1 MEALGVLVAVCLV
14 VVLLA
19 VLGFSRLYRKVDQS
33 QALIVSKTR
42 RVDVSFTGQVVL
54 PILHKAEVMDISV
67 KTIEISRAGRDGLI
81 CRDNIRADIRI
92 LFFVKV
98 NKTVEDV
105 IKVAQT
111 VGTERASHQDT
122 LQELFHAKFS
132 EALKTVGKQLDFT
145 DLYTKREELRYHVIE
160 LIGIDLNG
168 YHLEDAAIDYLEQTP
183 LTQLDPA
190 NVLDAQGIRKIT
202 ELTAVEHVRTN
213 EAQRTEQKE
222 ITRQNVDARETILE
236 LERRQADAEIKQK
249 REIETSRAREEAE
262 TARVV
267 EEERLRAQ
275 GAFLRTEEQLGVQRE
290 NQAREIAVA
299 AKNRERVIAVE
310 NERIEK
316 DRLLEVIAR
325 ERETQLTKISA
336 EKEVEAEKREIAE
349 VIRERVA
356 VDRTVAEQEESIKKL
371 RVVEEAERE
380 RQALV
385 IAAEAEAQE
394 KLVKDIKAAEAAEQA
409 ATHRAAEELTLAEAR
424 MKTADLDARAK
435 LRLAEGVQA
444 EAAAEGLA
452 AVQVRD
458 KEAEVT
464 VKAGRAEAEATE
476 ARLRAE
482 AEGTQAKALAEAEGA
497 RARGLAEAEGA
508 RAAAEATVA
517 RLKAEA
523 EGARAKGLA
532 DAEGTKA
539 RSLAEAEGARA
550 KGLAEAEGARAAA
563 EANEARLKAEAEG
576 ARAKALAEATG
587 IGEKLKAEAAGLTE
601 KAAAMAA
608 LDEASRGHEEYR
620 LRLQAEKEIR
630 LAGLETQRQV
640 AEAQAA
646 VLATGLEHADIDIV
660 GGDSVFLDRLVSS
673 ISLGKSVDGFV
684 DNSHTAQVLGKSWLD
699 GSGSFTEDLGSVLG
713 SLGTADVRNLT
724 VSALLMKQI
733 KGGGPQAG
741 QLQKLLD
748 RASELG
754 LSDTPVTALNGSAA
768 QN

>member
-14 VVLLA
+14 VVLL
-19 VLGFSRLYRKVDQS
+19 VLFSFSRLYRKVDQGR
-33 QALIVSKTR
+33 ALIVSKTR
-42 RVDVSFTGQVVL
+42 RVDVTFTGQVVL
-54 PILHKAEVMDISV
+54 PVLHKAEMMDISV
-67 KTIEISRAGRDGLI
+67 KTIEISRSGRDGLI

-92 LFFVKV
+92 SFFVKV
-98 NKTVEDV
+98 NKTEADV
-105 IKVAQT
+105 IKVAQN

-132 EALKTVGKQLDFT
+132 EALKTVGKQMDFT
-145 DLYTKREELRYHVIE
+145 DLYTKREELRYHIIE
-160 LIGIDLNG
+160 LIGVDLNG

-202 ELTAVEHVRTN
+202 ELTAIEHVRTN
-213 EAQRTEQKE
+213 EAQRGEQKE
-222 ITRQNVDARETILE
+222 ITRQNVDAREAILE

-290 NQAREIAVA
+290 NQAREVAVA

-316 DRLLEVIAR
+316 DRMLEVIAR
-325 ERETQLTKISA
+325 ERETQLTRIAA

-371 RVVEEAERE
+371 RMVEEAERE

-385 IAAEAEAQE
+385 IGAEAEAQE

-424 MKTADLDARAK
+424 LKTADLDARAK
-435 LRLAEGVQA
+435 LRLAEGIQA

-458 KEAEVT
+458 KEAEVIE
-464 VKAGRAEAEATE
+464 KSGRAEAQATE

-497 RARGLAEAEGA
+497 RA
-508 RAAAEATVA
+508 AAEAT
-517 RLKAEA
+517 
-523 EGARAKGLA
+523 G
-532 DAEGTKA
+532 
-539 RSLAEAEGARA
+539 
-550 KGLAEAEGARAAA
+550 
-563 EANEARLKAEAEG
+563 ARLKAEAEG

-640 AEAQAA
+640 AEAQAT
-646 VLATGLEHADIDIV
+646 VLATGLENADIDIV
-660 GGDSVFLDRLVSS
+660 GGESVFFDRLVSAV
-673 ISLGKSVDGFV
+673 SLGKGVDGFV
-684 DNSHTAQVLGKSWLD
+684 DNSRTAQALAKPWLD
-699 GSGSFTEDLGSVLG
+699 GSGSFTDDLSRTLGSF
-713 SLGTADVRNLT
+713 GTADVQNLT
-724 VSALLMKQI
+724 VSALLMKLM
-733 KGGGPQAG
+733 KSGGPEAG
-741 QLQKLLD
+741 QLRQLLD
-748 RASELG
+748 RAGELG
-754 LSDTPVTALNGSAA
+754 LADTPLTALNGAA
-768 QN
+768 RN